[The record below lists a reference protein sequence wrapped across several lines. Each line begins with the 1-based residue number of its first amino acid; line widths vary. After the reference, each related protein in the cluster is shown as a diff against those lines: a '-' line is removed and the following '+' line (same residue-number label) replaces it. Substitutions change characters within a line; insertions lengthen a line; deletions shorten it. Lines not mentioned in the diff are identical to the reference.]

1 MHVGASENSEADGT
15 RVISAANRATLLR
28 VVEQHLEDVV
38 VLHANRELL
47 LSTAPARLLNLLRID
62 ERLAAHLDGL
72 SIARDQ
78 GWHLCEAAL
87 EVPSRGA
94 VFAATVR
101 VIGDKRRDRLD
112 RLFVLAQADPA
123 ACAGLSAAFGWV
135 DPRELRGLVTEF
147 LASAQSFPRLISV
160 VASAMHRV
168 DPGLAAWRLFEDTN
182 PLVRARAFRTAGEL
196 GKREMV
202 PALTRSIADDDLNA
216 QFWAAWSAVLL
227 GDRSA
232 ALEFLKAT
240 APNPAVSSRGWQLV
254 LQTLPVEDAHER
266 LKAIAQDAGRIR
278 ALIKGTGLCGDPTY
292 VPWLIDQ
299 MADDRLARLAGESF
313 SMITGLDL
321 AWLDLESKPPEGLET
336 GPNDD
341 PEDPNVEMDED
352 DGLPWPNQAKIQ
364 AWWRANGARFTG
376 GVRHF
381 MGVPPSRAHCIDV
394 LKNGYQR
401 QRIVAA
407 YYLCLLD
414 PGTPLFEWRA
424 PAWRQQRELAQMS

>member
-1 MHVGASENSEADGT
+1 MSAHEKLRANGMRLISTADRT
-15 RVISAANRATLLR
+15 SVLPI
-28 VVEQHLEDVV
+28 VEQHLEDVV
-38 VLHANRELL
+38 VLHGNREVL
-47 LSTAPARLLNLLRID
+47 LSSGHTSLLNLLRID

-72 SIARDQ
+72 NIARDQ
-78 GWHLCEAAL
+78 GWRLCEAAL

-94 VFAATVR
+94 LFAATVCA
-101 VIGDKRRDRLD
+101 IGDKRRDRLE
-112 RLFVLAQADPA
+112 RLFSLAQSDRD
-123 ACAGLSAAFGWV
+123 ACSGLSAAFGWV
-135 DPRELRGLVTEF
+135 DPAELRGLVVEL
-147 LASAQSFPRLISV
+147 LASEQSFRKSISV

-168 DPGLAAWRLFEDTN
+168 DPGLDAMRLLEHAD

-196 GKREMV
+196 GKRELV
-202 PALTRSIADDDLNA
+202 SALTRSITDDDPHC

-232 ALEFLKAT
+232 ALEFLKAI
-240 APNPAVSSRGWQLV
+240 APNCAISPRAWQLV
-254 LQTLPVEDAHER
+254 LQTLPVSEAHEV
-266 LKAIAQDAGRIR
+266 LKPIAQSAEHIR
-278 ALIKGTGLCGDPTY
+278 AVIKGRGLCGDPTC
-292 VPWLIDQ
+292 VPWLIAY
-299 MADDRLARLAGESF
+299 MADDKLARLAGEAF

-321 AWLDLESKPPEGLET
+321 ALVDLERKPPEGLED

-352 DGLPWPNQAKIQ
+352 EGLPWPDQARIQ
-364 AWWRANGARFTG
+364 ALWKASSARFAG

-381 MGVPPSRAHCIDV
+381 MGAPPSRAHCIDV

-401 QRIVAA
+401 QRIAAA
-407 YYLCLLD
+407 YHICLLN